1 MFKVVTDE
9 MFKDCL
15 PDNDLLHVLSQCCEK
30 YPQEIK
36 QLTTLCLKKFADGF
50 TQQKE
55 ATFGFSDKSR
65 RDTGP
70 VLKISDLGEEKFN
83 VLNTVQVHNLGE
95 EHNVGLFNY
104 EISIRGV
111 KDFEAASRKLVLNKS
126 NDLIVN
132 PQTNKSYKNFKKS
145 AKEKKSTEN

>member
-1 MFKVVTDE
+1 MLWKISTG
-9 MFKDCL
+9 
-15 PDNDLLHVLSQCCEK
+15 
-30 YPQEIK
+30 QEIK
-36 QLTTLCLKKFADGF
+36 QLTTLCLNKFADGF

-55 ATFGFSDKSR
+55 ANFGFSDKSR
-65 RDTGP
+65 RDTAP
-70 VLKISDLGEEKFN
+70 ALKISDLGEEKFN
-83 VLNTVQVHNLGE
+83 VLNTVQVYNLDD
-95 EHNVGLFNY
+95 EHNIGLFNY